1 MLYFLCDINKKIL
14 TTKHSYNVKKYIVN
28 TFTKSSAKM
37 LLNVGIYLNYSY
49 IYCVYTV
56 LSVNEYTPFEK

>member
-1 MLYFLCDINKKIL
+1 MLYFLSDINKKIL
-14 TTKHSYNVKKYIVN
+14 MTKHSYNVKTNIVK
-28 TFTKSSAKM
+28 TLPKSSAKC